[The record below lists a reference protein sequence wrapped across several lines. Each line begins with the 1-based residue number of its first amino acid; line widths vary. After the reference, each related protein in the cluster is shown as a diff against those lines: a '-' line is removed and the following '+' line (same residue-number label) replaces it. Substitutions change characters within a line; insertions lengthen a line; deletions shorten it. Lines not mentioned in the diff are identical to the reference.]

1 MQTTAGS
8 GASGLLYEGSS
19 FTEWLKSLRPVL
31 AHHFPGIDI
40 ADSEIQRSCFY
51 YILELPLNV
60 DESDVCDSIWWHVS
74 PHVRCRVSKH
84 SRGTPNRLLNA
95 LRATAQ
101 PFRFLD
107 LPAEIRLKVYGLA
120 LASSTSR
127 KTLKVFRREE
137 DLFNVTNDHKF
148 ESSLLSINHQIRLE
162 TLPIFHR
169 ANPFRL
175 RFTACIKRLPD
186 LRAARSRSGLRKR
199 PTPTERVHAINQWA
213 SNLMPDS
220 TRLLRRIHV
229 QLPLLAVCRK
239 HDDDMLRF
247 TLSPVDGKLV
257 LKVEEHAWLA
267 SGSQQLLS
275 DHAATISKLA
285 QSLKLEG
292 EALIM
297 VLTSRP
303 DIWDQLVLAKKL
315 W

>member
-1 MQTTAGS
+1 MQAKAGLD
-8 GASGLLYEGSS
+8 ASGLLYEGSD
-19 FTEWLKSLRPVL
+19 FAEWLESLRPVL

-40 ADSEIQRSCFY
+40 ADAELQGSRFY
-51 YILELPLNV
+51 YILERPLNV
-60 DESDVCDSIWWHVS
+60 DNNDVCDSIWWHVS

-84 SRGTPNRLLNA
+84 SRGAPTRLLNA

-127 KTLKVFRREE
+127 KTLKVFGREE

-148 ESSLLSINHQIRLE
+148 ESSLLSINHQIRIE

-175 RFTACIKRLPD
+175 RFTARITSLPD
-186 LRAARSRSGLRKR
+186 LRAARSRSGLRGR
-199 PTPTERVHAINQWA
+199 PTPIERVHAINQWA

-220 TRLLRRIHV
+220 TRLLRRVHV
-229 QLPLLAVCRK
+229 QLPLLAVCSK
-239 HDDDMLRF
+239 HDDDMLHF

-257 LKVEEHAWLA
+257 LKVEEHAWLDP
-267 SGSQQLLS
+267 GSQQLLS

-285 QSLKLEG
+285 RSLKLEG

-303 DIWDQLVLAKKL
+303 DIWDQLELAEK
-315 W
+315 